1 MEFSY
6 NRSIPKDL
14 QDAIDYYDRVSD
26 TKGDQFF
33 EEFLSAVKEISQN
46 PQRFPPFQETRLRK
60 ARLRKFPYHVG
71 IPYDITVCSWSED
84 SMRIPSPLIC
94 DLLNPSSAAVRSTL
108 ILLVG

>member
-33 EEFLSAVKEISQN
+33 EELLSAVKEISQN

-60 ARLRKFPYHVG
+60 ARLRKFPYHVLYQIKAHSFRILVLRHDSRHPSFG
-71 IPYDITVCSWSED
+71 IH
-84 SMRIPSPLIC
+84 RK
-94 DLLNPSSAAVRSTL
+94 
-108 ILLVG
+108 